1 MDLIQQLKWRY
12 ATKGY
17 DSSKKLTAEQVALL
31 KEVLQLSP
39 SSFGLQPYKFVHVK
53 NSDMRTKLREVSWG
67 QPQVTDAS
75 ELFVLCRIDMI
86 DAAYAEKFIEMT
98 AKTQGGDVAN
108 YAGLKGMIMGFVEAQ
123 TPETFAPWAEKQ
135 VYLALG
141 NLLTSCAVMGVD
153 ASPMEG
159 FDKAKYD
166 EILGLPAKGLHSV
179 VICAVGMRSAEDKY
193 AAAKKVRYPQE
204 ELFVTVE

>member
-1 MDLIQQLKWRY
+1 MDLIQQLNWRY

-17 DSSKKLTAEQVALL
+17 DPSKKLSDEQVALV

-53 NSDMRTKLREVSWG
+53 NPELRAKLREVSWG

-75 ELFVLCRIDMI
+75 ELFVLCRIDTI
-86 DAAYAEKFIEMT
+86 DTTYAEKFIEMT

-135 VYLALG
+135 IYLALG
-141 NLLTSCAVMGVD
+141 NLLTSCAVMGID

-166 EILGLPAKGLHSV
+166 EILDLPAKGLHST

-193 AAAKKVRYPQE
+193 AQAKKVRYPQE
-204 ELFVTVE
+204 ELFVTL

>member
-1 MDLIQQLKWRY
+1 MDLIQQLNWRY
-12 ATKGY
+12 ATKVY
-17 DSSKKLTAEQVALL
+17 DPTKKLTDEQVATL
-31 KEVLQLSP
+31 KTVLQLSP
-39 SSFGLQPYKFVHVK
+39 SSFGLQPYKFVQVK
-53 NSDMRTKLREVSWG
+53 NPELRAKLREVSWG

-75 ELFVLCRIDMI
+75 ELFVLCRIDQI

-141 NLLTSCAVMGVD
+141 NLLTSCAVMGID

-159 FDKAKYD
+159 FDKSKYD
-166 EILGLPAKGLHSV
+166 EILDLPAKGLHSV
-179 VICAVGMRSAEDKY
+179 VVCAVGMRGDDKY
-193 AAAKKVRYPQE
+193 ASAKKVRYPQE
-204 ELFVTVE
+204 ELFVTL

>member
-17 DSSKKLTAEQVALL
+17 DTSKKLSAEQVATL

-53 NSDMRTKLREVSWG
+53 NPELRAKLREVSWG

-86 DAAYAEKFIEMT
+86 DAVYAEKFIEMT

-141 NLLTSCAVMGVD
+141 NLLTSCAMMGVD

-159 FDKAKYD
+159 FDKVKYD
-166 EILGLPAKGLHSV
+166 EILDLPAKGLRST

-193 AAAKKVRYPQE
+193 AQAKKVRYPEE
-204 ELFVTVE
+204 ELFVTL

>member
-1 MDLIQQLKWRY
+1 MDLIQQLNWRY

-17 DSSKKLTAEQVALL
+17 DSSKKLSAEQVALL
-31 KEVLQLSP
+31 KEVLRLSP

-53 NSDMRTKLREVSWG
+53 NPELRAKLREVSWG

-75 ELFVLCRIDMI
+75 ELFVLCRIDTI
-86 DAAYAEKFIEMT
+86 DTAYAEKFIEMT
-98 AKTQGGDVAN
+98 VATQGGDTAN

-166 EILGLPAKGLHSV
+166 EILDLPAKGLHST

-193 AAAKKVRYPQE
+193 AQAKKVRYPQE
-204 ELFVTVE
+204 ELFVTL